1 MSRSTFQMMT
11 ADELEDAPQ
20 VQGLL
25 AYEREPIHL
34 TLGVTIENLVK
45 VRGHSAHEV
54 VFYLLASCVK
64 AMSLV
69 AILLFISGP
78 LCCSSKL

>member
-1 MSRSTFQMMT
+1 MMT

-45 VRGHSAHEV
+45 VRGHSVLEI
-54 VFYLLASCVK
+54 VFYLLASSLRSMAV
-64 AMSLV
+64 LV
-69 AILLFISGP
+69 A
-78 LCCSSKL
+78 K